1 MKKEKI
7 ILQLGVEIDTIKAH
21 IQRLKRDNY
30 KLHQLDVE
38 LLQQKTRQLYDML
51 FELENEVET
60 QSIAS
65 PHSKSIASPH
75 SKSIASPHSKS
86 IAPPPPKNIA
96 SPPQK
101 TETEKV
107 TETPRPKEEVVAK
120 PEKKIVEPPPTV
132 VEKVE
137 EKTPE
142 KPAKETEAVREKVPL
157 VVVETKEIAE
167 EKQPEP
173 IVKDEAPQAKIETP
187 IEKQA
192 DVKSNFD
199 LFSESGSATV
209 SDKFTGNDKQSLA
222 DKMQGSKVSDLRQS
236 IGINE
241 KFLFINELFNGDMGR
256 YNKAVDELNDLQTL
270 KGAETFLLEL
280 KIQNQWDDEL
290 DAFLKLKDLSER
302 KFK

>member
-1 MKKEKI
+1 MKKENI
-7 ILQLGVEIDTIKAH
+7 ILQLGVEIDTLKAH

-51 FELENEVET
+51 FELEGVVET

-65 PHSKSIASPH
+65 PRSESIASPH
-75 SKSIASPHSKS
+75 SK
-86 IAPPPPKNIA
+86 NI
-96 SPPQK
+96 
-101 TETEKV
+101 
-107 TETPRPKEEVVAK
+107 ETPETITIADKAKESIQAEAEVAAK
-120 PEKKIVEPPPTV
+120 PEKIIIEPSPPLVEEV
-132 VEKVE
+132 KDIVE
-137 EKTPE
+137 EKTPDL
-142 KPAKETEAVREKVPL
+142 PIKETEVVQPTIVPL
-157 VVVETKEIAE
+157 EVIVKEEIVV

-173 IVKDEAPQAKIETP
+173 EIKEEIPQPKIETP
-187 IEKQA
+187 IEKQE

-199 LFSESGSATV
+199 LFSESTTATV

-222 DKMQGSKVSDLRQS
+222 DKMQGSHVSDLRQS

-256 YNKAVDELNDLQTL
+256 YNKAVDELNELTTL
-270 KGAETFLLEL
+270 KGVETFLLEL
-280 KIQNQWDDEL
+280 KIQNQWNDKSE
-290 DAFLKLKDLSER
+290 AYLKLKELLER

>member
-1 MKKEKI
+1 MKKDKI
-7 ILQLGVEIDTIKAH
+7 ILQLGVEIDTLKAH
-21 IQRLKRDNY
+21 IQRLKKDNY

-51 FELENEVET
+51 FELEKEVET

-65 PHSKSIASPH
+65 PHAKSIASPH
-75 SKSIASPHSKS
+75 AKSIASPHAKS
-86 IAPPPPKNIA
+86 IA
-96 SPPQK
+96 SPQK
-101 TETEKV
+101 SISKQETL
-107 TETPRPKEEVVAK
+107 PPKEEVAAK
-120 PEKKIVEPPPTV
+120 PEKTITKPLPLV

-142 KPAKETEAVREKVPL
+142 PLAKENEAVQQEVA
-157 VVVETKEIAE
+157 VEMKEAE
-167 EKQPEP
+167 E
-173 IVKDEAPQAKIETP
+173 IVV
-187 IEKQA
+187 EKQA
-192 DVKSNFD
+192 EPEVIIEEPQPKSETTIEKPVETKSNFD
-199 LFSESGSATV
+199 LFSESGTATV

-222 DKMQGSKVSDLRQS
+222 DKMQGSRVSDLRKS

-256 YNKAVDELNDLQTL
+256 YNKAIDELNELTTL
-270 KGAETFLLEL
+270 KGAEVFLLEL
-280 KIQNQWDDEL
+280 KVQNQWDDEL